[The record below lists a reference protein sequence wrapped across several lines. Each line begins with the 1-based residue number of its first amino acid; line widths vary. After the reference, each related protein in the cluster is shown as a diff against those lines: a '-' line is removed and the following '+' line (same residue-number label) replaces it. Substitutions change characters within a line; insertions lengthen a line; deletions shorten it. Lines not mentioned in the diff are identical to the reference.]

1 MSRSSKRIEDEVIS
15 AWVRRSKHL
24 RRGGRG
30 RGALNYL
37 IQYLPRRKRAVQF
50 SSRYIYVC
58 ACIRLLC
65 WFAESSAMIGEAGG
79 GGGLK
84 REYQTR
90 TRSIEIYSGT
100 RDSFIRYNGICRGTC
115 THVETRHDFARTRSS
130 SLLPRN
136 T

>member
-1 MSRSSKRIEDEVIS
+1 MSRSSKRIEDEVIN
-15 AWVRRSKHL
+15 AWVRRSEHL
-24 RRGGRG
+24 RGGGG

-50 SSRYIYVC
+50 SSIYIYIYIQSAFVLVC
-58 ACIRLLC
+58 G
-65 WFAESSAMIGEAGG
+65 IGAIGKGGGG